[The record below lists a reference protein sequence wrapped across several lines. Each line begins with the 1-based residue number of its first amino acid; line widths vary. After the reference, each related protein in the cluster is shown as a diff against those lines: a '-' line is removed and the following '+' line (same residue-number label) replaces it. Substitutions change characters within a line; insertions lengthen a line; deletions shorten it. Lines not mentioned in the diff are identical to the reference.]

1 MSSIIQL
8 KNVDKSYQD
17 ANQKRMI
24 FKDLNLTIEQNSSLA
39 IIGRSG
45 TGKST
50 LLNLISGIDIP
61 DRGEIVIQDQ
71 NIVVLNENQRTLYRR
86 QHIGFIFQAYN
97 LIPTLTVAENVRMP
111 LELCGLS
118 QPDNIE
124 TLVRAKLTD
133 VGLADRYDSFPEQ
146 LSGGEQQRVA
156 IARAIIHQPALI
168 LADEPTGNLDEEN
181 GQRVLNLLFDL
192 VRREGKTL
200 IIVTHSH
207 EIAAMASDTLRVTEL
222 GEHD

>member
-1 MSSIIQL
+1 
-8 KNVDKSYQD
+8 
-17 ANQKRMI
+17 MI